1 MYYLDSR
8 VENLYRIFDQNA
20 RKDYLRLDLN
30 ENPGG
35 LPQEFIDDVLKNVT
49 PQFVAQYPE
58 TLHFTEVLANHL
70 GTDISHIC
78 LTNGSAEGI
87 RYIIQAFTSVNG
99 RIVGV
104 VPSYFMFQVYSEMYG
119 RNFVKVPYKEDLSMD
134 VNDIIREMTDD
145 TQLLILL
152 NPNNPMGNVYS
163 DDEFESIMKVARQKQ
178 ITVLVDEAYHYFYP
192 KTFIKYALTEDH
204 VFITRTFSKL
214 FSMAGCRLGYVVGWS
229 DGVKMVQKMC
239 TPHNTNAFAMMFA
252 EKVLTTPG
260 MLDSLITNF
269 NGGRKYLV
277 DSLDINGYRHKGEAG
292 NFIFIEPKTDAQT
305 IVDRMKAEKKILIK
319 AYPNVG
325 EFGNC
330 LRVSIG
336 EEKMAKLGLTTR
348 GIYGEGSEAL
358 GDLYQ
363 VSNQVT
369 LGRTEEEII
378 EAVTAVVRQLI
389 DMELSLRARCLKEQP
404 MDLRDA
410 LLRSYGLLRYALRMD
425 EKEFMLHWSHLR
437 LGAAMGL
444 LPVSLAAADD
454 LLTVAQDA
462 HARRYAQETAPGEEA
477 DAARCDII
485 RKTLETNV

>member
-1 MYYLDSR
+1 
-8 VENLYRIFDQNA
+8 
-20 RKDYLRLDLN
+20 
-30 ENPGG
+30 
-35 LPQEFIDDVLKNVT
+35 
-49 PQFVAQYPE
+49 
-58 TLHFTEVLANHL
+58 
-70 GTDISHIC
+70 
-78 LTNGSAEGI
+78 
-87 RYIIQAFTSVNG
+87 
-99 RIVGV
+99 
-104 VPSYFMFQVYSEMYG
+104 
-119 RNFVKVPYKEDLSMD
+119 
-134 VNDIIREMTDD
+134 
-145 TQLLILL
+145 
-152 NPNNPMGNVYS
+152 MGNVYS

-277 DSLDINGYRHKGEAG
+277 NSLDKNGYRHKGEAG

-336 EEKMAKLGLTTR
+336 EEKYMKQFV
-348 GIYGEGSEAL
+348 EAL
-358 GDLYQ
+358 L
-363 VSNQVT
+363 
-369 LGRTEEEII
+369 EID
-378 EAVTAVVRQLI
+378 R
-389 DMELSLRARCLKEQP
+389 
-404 MDLRDA
+404 
-410 LLRSYGLLRYALRMD
+410 
-425 EKEFMLHWSHLR
+425 
-437 LGAAMGL
+437 
-444 LPVSLAAADD
+444 
-454 LLTVAQDA
+454 
-462 HARRYAQETAPGEEA
+462 
-477 DAARCDII
+477 
-485 RKTLETNV
+485 